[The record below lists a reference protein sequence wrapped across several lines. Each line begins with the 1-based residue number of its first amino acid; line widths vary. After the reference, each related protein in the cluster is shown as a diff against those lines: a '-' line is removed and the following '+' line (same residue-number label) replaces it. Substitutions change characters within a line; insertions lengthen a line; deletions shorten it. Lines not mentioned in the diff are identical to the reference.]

1 VPGYGWSAPASYPL
15 GASSLTTSSFT
26 ASTLGDIS
34 PYACP
39 IPAGLLNIGTR
50 IRLVAHGSYTG
61 TSTTVTLQWGF
72 YLNSVNTAIAS
83 AIVLGVGPVTTV
95 ASLTGCPWLIEYWG
109 HVAAVSGAGTG
120 AGASFVGRG
129 RFTVGASLTAFVS
142 PTTPIPQTLAAVT
155 VAQAAG
161 AGSTITEQNIQLGL
175 TPGASVTNL
184 TNVITD
190 ELTCELI
197 G

>member
-1 VPGYGWSAPASYPL
+1 MPGYGWSGPSTYPL
-15 GASSLTTSSFT
+15 GASSITVSSFT

-39 IPAGLLNIGTR
+39 IPPGLLNLGTR
-50 IRLVAHGSYTG
+50 IRLIAHGSYTG

-72 YLNSVNTAIAS
+72 YLNAPNTAIAGT
-83 AIVLGVGPVTTV
+83 VLGLSPAITV
-95 ASLTGCPWLIEYWG
+95 VSGTGIPWILEYFG
-109 HVAAVSGAGTG
+109 HVAIASGAGAGT
-120 AGASFVGRG
+120 GASFVGRG
-129 RFTVGASLTAFVS
+129 RFTTAAQVGGAFNASQQV
-142 PTTPIPQTLAAVT
+142 PQTLAAVT
-155 VAQAAG
+155 VAQSSG
-161 AGSTITEQNIQLGL
+161 TAGSTILEQNVQLGL

>member
-1 VPGYGWSAPASYPL
+1 MPGYGWSAPSTYPL

-72 YLNSVNTAIAS
+72 YLNSANTAIAS
-83 AIVLGVGPVTTV
+83 AIVLGLGPVVTV
-95 ASLTGCPWLIEYWG
+95 VSVTGAPWTLEYWG
-109 HVAAVSGAGTG
+109 HVAVASGTG
-120 AGASFVGRG
+120 TGTGASFVGRG
-129 RFTVGASLTAFVS
+129 RFSVGTSLTAITTS
-142 PTTPIPQTLAAVT
+142 PVPQTLAAVT

-161 AGSTITEQNIQLGL
+161 VGSTITEQNVQLGL